1 MKTRATTAFVLIS
14 FAVAPPAWAQ
24 TPDDNPMINAYRQ
37 QGGGGTPTDNFMYN
51 SDQQYGPGTPDNN
64 FMQNMMSPLQ
74 QYGAGMPDEDM
85 MSPRPNDGIHQDDQ
99 NDDENDQ

>member
-24 TPDDNPMINAYRQ
+24 TPDDNPVINAYRQ

-51 SDQQYGPGTPDNN
+51 SYQRYGPGTPDDN
-64 FMQNMMSPLQ
+64 FMQNMMSPPRQHQ
-74 QYGAGMPDEDM
+74 QYGLGTPDDNMMPQ
-85 MSPRPNDGIHQDDQ
+85 RTNGGIYQDDQ
-99 NDDENDQ
+99 DDDR

>member
-85 MSPRPNDGIHQDDQ
+85 MSPRPNGGIHQDDQ